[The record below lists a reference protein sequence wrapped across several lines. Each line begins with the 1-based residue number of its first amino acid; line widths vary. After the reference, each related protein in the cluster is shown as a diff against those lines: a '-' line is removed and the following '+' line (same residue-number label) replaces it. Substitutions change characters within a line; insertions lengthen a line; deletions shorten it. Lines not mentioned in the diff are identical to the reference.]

1 MTNPFSPQ
9 QPPRL
14 HVEPLPTGAL
24 AAAAERLTHDNGQPV
39 LDISVWLPNEWA
51 TNEARDRN
59 GRRVHI
65 GATHIG
71 ATRRVPSEDATEEAF
86 ACFERDVC
94 FNCRYYCTDRDLD
107 WDDVDDMEWNDGDG
121 NYWRLS
127 GATADSPCPCHRDGI
142 DEVNWPCTAGHDE
155 PDPSDYEDEDEDED
169 EDGEDTGET
178 INDGLLHLGPTR
190 FTTRRYL
197 SGACYTYLGLPQ
209 RYEFT
214 AHLQKLSITGD
225 AFSVAYTR
233 RMANTFDPNQTVC
246 WGNGNTVPQSLE
258 EAAAAYAQ
266 ANANDDLLN
275 VHTAAHNCRLAAED
289 PTPYEL
295 NKLAIALPPTADE
308 ERLALVVADAATM
321 PDAFLLLAASG
332 ATTGDGLAIAA
343 AQWVNAL
350 PLPNGQQF
358 TGWATAPLAGGCSWL
373 IGQTAATG
381 TTAARFVL
389 LGQHNL
395 QSPTPSPLPIPCDSH
410 ALSSSAAAAPADT
423 SSLPLPV
430 C

>member
-24 AAAAERLTHDNGQPV
+24 AAAAERITHDDGQPA
-39 LDISVWLPNEWA
+39 LDISVWLPDEWA
-51 TNEARDRN
+51 VNEARDSY
-59 GRRVHI
+59 GRRINVN
-65 GATHIG
+65 ADNR
-71 ATRRVPSEDATEEAF
+71 TRNQEGSYTPF
-86 ACFERDVC
+86 QCFERDTC
-94 FNCRYYCTDRDLD
+94 SDCQYYRESIDLPY
-107 WDDVDDMEWNDGDG
+107 DDVEGMEWMDDDG
-121 NYWRLS
+121 NHWPITS
-127 GATADSPCPCHRDGI
+127 ATADSPCPCYSHGI
-142 DEVNWPCTAGHDE
+142 GDVIWPCPAGHDE
-155 PDPSDYEDEDEDED
+155 PEPSDEDYDDEDDQDED
-169 EDGEDTGET
+169 DDGDAP
-178 INDGLLHLGPTR
+178 NDGLLHLGPTR

-197 SGACYTYLGLPQ
+197 SGAVGPYLGLPL

-214 AHLQKLSITGD
+214 AQLQKLSITGD
-225 AFSVAYTR
+225 DFSVSDTR
-233 RMANTFDPNQTVC
+233 RLSNTYDPSQTVC
-246 WGNGNTVPQSLE
+246 WGNGNSVPQSLE

-266 ANANDDLLN
+266 ANANNDLLP
-275 VHTAAHNCRLAAED
+275 VHTAARNCRLAAED
-289 PTPYEL
+289 ATPYGL
-295 NKLAIALPPTADE
+295 SKLTIALPPTADE

-321 PDAFLLLAASG
+321 PDAFLLLAATG
-332 ATTGDGLAIAA
+332 AATGDGLAITA
-343 AQWVNAL
+343 AQWVDAL

-373 IGQTAATG
+373 IGQTAASG

-395 QSPTPSPLPIPCDSH
+395 QSPIPSSLPLPCDSH